1 MKWIFVA
8 AFLLSGIY
16 HGAGLVNPAFTEPAT
31 PLRHIVFLVINF
43 IGAGILVKAKGR
55 GLYLLFPLILQ
66 QIWSHAEYGR
76 QVWVEQQRLD
86 WASLIVVVGMPILGV
101 YIVRMNQKRLAA
113 NHKNSIKMQ

>member
-16 HGAGLVNPAFTEPAT
+16 HGVGLVNPALTEPAT
-31 PLRHIVFLVINF
+31 PMRHVVFLVINL

-86 WASLIVVVGMPILGV
+86 WASLIVVVGMPVLGV
-101 YIVRMNQKRLAA
+101 WIVKVNQKRLAGERQKA
-113 NHKNSIKMQ
+113 L